1 MYRAI
6 DSSSRPRKTV
16 TSEVAEATTIIPIT
30 AAMMRMWNSPSRI
43 PRRRR
48 YECETATVRM
58 PRIAKSISKKSANLS
73 PVAKPL

>member
-6 DSSSRPRKTV
+6 ERSSRPRKTV
-16 TSEVAEATTIIPIT
+16 TSDVAEARTIIPMT
-30 AAMMRMWNSPSRI
+30 AATIRMWNSASSI

-58 PRIAKSISKKSANLS
+58 PSTAKRISKNSANLS
-73 PVAKPL
+73 PVAKL